1 MISISATFSSLG
13 SALVRG
19 FSKAVDA
26 IKDKFFKKAKEP
38 MSVNVGIINNPQV
51 AKYAAYLEYGWV
63 QTVTGKQAK
72 WFRAQLGDDAPK
84 RGSVLIMPPRPIFAA
99 TKRACGDKWAN
110 YVKTAIST
118 SNGRVDTEKL
128 LAAVGTIAAGD
139 IRNTIAH
146 NGTADERFADR
157 APLTLALLSKQAEGH
172 RTDGSGS
179 LSRSQALVRSH
190 ALINSIHYQIVKGVP
205 EAGKQPGIINISAD

>member
-1 MISISATFSSLG
+1 MT
-13 SALVRG
+13 
-19 FSKAVDA
+19 
-26 IKDKFFKKAKEP
+26 
-38 MSVNVGIINNPQV
+38 
-51 AKYAAYLEYGWV
+51 
-63 QTVTGKQAK
+63 
-72 WFRAQLGDDAPK
+72 
-84 RGSVLIMPPRPIFAA
+84 
-99 TKRACGDKWAN
+99 N
-110 YVKTAIST
+110 YVKTAIET
-118 SNGRVDTEKL
+118 SKGKVDTEKL

-172 RTDGSGS
+172 RTDGTGA